1 MTHSITNHN
10 QGAFYIA
17 GDWGSTHL
25 RLWLVDQATGTV
37 HDHCMGPGI
46 SLLAGNTAD
55 IATTFFQL
63 TDTWR
68 KQFAVQQA
76 LLCGVVGSNIGWQT
90 VDYMSCPVSLLN
102 DPLLPQKV
110 LKKVPQQM
118 PQNHDQE
125 INIQLVPGLNCLRE
139 DHIPDSMRGEET
151 QLIGALLTDPALS
164 QGEQLVCLPGTHSK
178 WVWLNQGSVGEFI
191 TGLSGELFAVLE
203 QHSVLLSQ
211 LDATDHNHCPDH
223 FALGIERTEN
233 GSNLIQLLFETRS
246 RQLSG
251 QLSASAARAFLSGLI
266 IGSDIRG
273 IMQRS
278 NTQHSEIA
286 FIGKP
291 ALCNHYQSASQQL
304 GYTGRIIDGEKLVLA
319 GLHFLMQQQFLG
331 KS

>member
-1 MTHSITNHN
+1 M
-10 QGAFYIA
+10 
-17 GDWGSTHL
+17 
-25 RLWLVDQATGTV
+25 V
-37 HDHCMGPGI
+37 HDHCTGPGI

-55 IATTFFQL
+55 IAATFFQL
-63 TDTWR
+63 THAWR

-90 VDYMSCPVSLLN
+90 VDYMPCPISLLD
-102 DPLLPQKV
+102 DPLSPQKI
-110 LKKVPQQM
+110 LKKVQQNDDR
-118 PQNHDQE
+118 P

-151 QLIGALLTDPALS
+151 QLIGALLSNPALS

-273 IMQRS
+273 IMQCA
-278 NTQHSEIA
+278 NTQHSKIT

-291 ALCNHYQSASQQL
+291 ELCNHYQSACQQL
-304 GYTGRIIDGEKLVLA
+304 GYNGRIIDGEKLVLA
-319 GLHFLMQQQFLG
+319 GLHFLMQRQFSG

>member
-1 MTHSITNHN
+1 M
-10 QGAFYIA
+10 
-17 GDWGSTHL
+17 
-25 RLWLVDQATGTV
+25 V
-37 HDHCMGPGI
+37 HDHCTGPGI
-46 SLLAGNTAD
+46 SLFTDGSAD
-55 IATTFFQL
+55 IAATFFQL
-63 TDTWR
+63 TESWR
-68 KQFAVQQA
+68 KQFFVQQA
-76 LLCGVVGSNIGWQT
+76 LLCGVVGSNIGWLT
-90 VDYMSCPVSLLN
+90 TDYISCPISLLN
-102 DPLLPQKV
+102 DRLAP
-110 LKKVPQQM
+110 KKVPQS
-118 PQNHDQE
+118 NDQK
-125 INIQLVPGLNCLRE
+125 INIQLVPGLKCLRE
-139 DHIPDSMRGEET
+139 NHIPDSMRGEET

-211 LDATDHNHCPDH
+211 LDVPDYNHCPDH
-223 FALGIERTEN
+223 FALGIERTET

-278 NTQHSEIA
+278 NTQHSEVA

-291 ALCNHYQSASQQL
+291 ELCNHYQSACQQL
-304 GYTGRIIDGEKLVLA
+304 GYNGRIIDGEKLVLA

-331 KS
+331 KP

>member
-25 RLWLVDQATGTV
+25 RLWLVDQATGMV
-37 HDHCMGPGI
+37 HDHCTGPGI

-55 IATTFFQL
+55 IAATFFQL
-63 TDTWR
+63 THAWR

-90 VDYMSCPVSLLN
+90 VDYMPCPISLLD

-110 LKKVPQQM
+110 LKKVPQ
-118 PQNHDQE
+118 NDDRS
-125 INIQLVPGLNCLRE
+125 INIQLVPGLNCLCE

-178 WVWLNQGSVGEFI
+178 WAWLNQGSVGEFI
-191 TGLSGELFAVLE
+191 TGISGELFAVLE

-223 FALGIERTEN
+223 FALGIERIES
-233 GSNLIQLLFETRS
+233 GSNLIHLLFETRS

-266 IGSDIRG
+266 IGSDLRG
-273 IMQRS
+273 IMQR
-278 NTQHSEIA
+278 THAQHSEIT

-291 ALCNHYQSASQQL
+291 ELCNHYQSASQQL
-304 GYTGRIIDGEKLVLA
+304 GYNGRIIDGEKLVLA

-331 KS
+331 KP

>member
-1 MTHSITNHN
+1 M
-10 QGAFYIA
+10 
-17 GDWGSTHL
+17 
-25 RLWLVDQATGTV
+25 V
-37 HDHCMGPGI
+37 HDHCTGPGI

-55 IATTFFQL
+55 IAATFFQL
-63 TDTWR
+63 TQAWR
-68 KQFAVQQA
+68 KQFSIQQA

-90 VDYMSCPVSLLN
+90 VDYMPCPISLL
-102 DPLLPQKV
+102 DDTLLPQKV
-110 LKKVPQQM
+110 LVEVPQNDDR
-118 PQNHDQE
+118 P
-125 INIQLVPGLNCLRE
+125 INIQLVPGLSCLRE

-223 FALGIERTEN
+223 FALGIERIES

-273 IMQRS
+273 IMQCA
-278 NTQHSEIA
+278 NTQHSKIT

-291 ALCNHYQSASQQL
+291 ELCNHYQSASQQL
-304 GYTGRIIDGEKLVLA
+304 GYNGRIIDGEKLVLA

-331 KS
+331 KP

>member
-1 MTHSITNHN
+1 MAHSITNHN

-17 GDWGSTHL
+17 GDWGSSHL
-25 RLWLVDQATGTV
+25 RLWLVDQATGMV
-37 HDHCMGPGI
+37 HDHSTGPGI
-46 SLLAGNTAD
+46 SLLTDGSAD
-55 IATTFFQL
+55 IAATFFQL

-90 VDYMSCPVSLLN
+90 VDYMPCPISLLD

-110 LKKVPQQM
+110 LVKVPQNDDR
-118 PQNHDQE
+118 P

-151 QLIGALLTDPALS
+151 QLIGALLSDPALS

-178 WVWLNQGSVGEFI
+178 WVWLSQGSVGEFI

-273 IMQRS
+273 IMQCA
-278 NTQHSEIA
+278 NTQHSKIT

-291 ALCNHYQSASQQL
+291 ELCNHYQSASQQL
-304 GYTGRIIDGEKLVLA
+304 GYNGRIIDGEKLVLA
-319 GLHFLMQQQFLG
+319 GLHFLMQRQFSG

>member
-10 QGAFYIA
+10 QGPFYIA

-25 RLWLVDQATGTV
+25 RLWLVDQATGMV
-37 HDHCMGPGI
+37 HDHCTGPGI
-46 SLLAGNTAD
+46 SLLTDGSAD
-55 IATTFFQL
+55 IAATFFQL
-63 TDTWR
+63 TESWR
-68 KQFAVQQA
+68 KQFFVQQA
-76 LLCGVVGSNIGWQT
+76 LLCGVVGSNIGWLT
-90 VDYMSCPVSLLN
+90 TDYISCPISLLN
-102 DPLLPQKV
+102 DRLAP
-110 LKKVPQQM
+110 KKVPQS
-118 PQNHDQE
+118 NDQT
-125 INIQLVPGLNCLRE
+125 INIQLVPGLKCLRE
-139 DHIPDSMRGEET
+139 NHIPDSMRGEET
-151 QLIGALLTDPALS
+151 QLIGALLSDPALS

-211 LDATDHNHCPDH
+211 SDVPDYNHCPDH
-223 FALGIERTEN
+223 FALGIERTET

-251 QLSASAARAFLSGLI
+251 ELSASAARAFLSGLI

-278 NTQHSEIA
+278 NTQHSEIT

-291 ALCNHYQSASQQL
+291 ELCNHYQSASQQL
-304 GYTGRIIDGEKLVLA
+304 GYNGRIIDGEKLVLA

-331 KS
+331 KP

>member
-1 MTHSITNHN
+1 MTHSITKHD

-17 GDWGSTHL
+17 GDWGFSHL
-25 RLWLVDQATGTV
+25 RLWLVDQATGMV
-37 HDHCMGPGI
+37 HDHCTGPGI
-46 SLLAGNTAD
+46 SLLIDGSAD
-55 IATTFFQL
+55 IAATFFQL
-63 TDTWR
+63 TESWR
-68 KQFAVQQA
+68 KQFFVQQA
-76 LLCGVVGSNIGWQT
+76 LLCGVVGSNIGWLT
-90 VDYMSCPVSLLN
+90 TDYISCPISLLN
-102 DPLLPQKV
+102 DRLAP
-110 LKKVPQQM
+110 KKVPQS
-118 PQNHDQE
+118 NDQT
-125 INIQLVPGLNCLRE
+125 INIQLVPGLKCLRE
-139 DHIPDSMRGEET
+139 NHIPDSMRGEET

-211 LDATDHNHCPDH
+211 SDVPDYNHCPEH
-223 FALGIERTEN
+223 FALGIERTES

-291 ALCNHYQSASQQL
+291 ELCNHYQSACQQL
-304 GYTGRIIDGEKLVLA
+304 GYNGRIIDGEKLVLA

-331 KS
+331 KP

>member
-1 MTHSITNHN
+1 M
-10 QGAFYIA
+10 
-17 GDWGSTHL
+17 
-25 RLWLVDQATGTV
+25 V
-37 HDHCMGPGI
+37 HDHCTGPGI
-46 SLLAGNTAD
+46 SLFTDGSAD
-55 IATTFFQL
+55 IAATFFQL
-63 TDTWR
+63 TESWR
-68 KQFAVQQA
+68 KQFFVQQA
-76 LLCGVVGSNIGWQT
+76 LLCGVVGSNIGWLT
-90 VDYMSCPVSLLN
+90 TDYISCPISLLN
-102 DPLLPQKV
+102 DRLAP
-110 LKKVPQQM
+110 KKVPQS
-118 PQNHDQE
+118 NDQK
-125 INIQLVPGLNCLRE
+125 INIQLVPGLKCLRE
-139 DHIPDSMRGEET
+139 NHIPDSMRGEET

-223 FALGIERTEN
+223 FALGIERTES

-278 NTQHSEIA
+278 NTQHSEVA

-291 ALCNHYQSASQQL
+291 ELCNHYQSACQQL
-304 GYTGRIIDGEKLVLA
+304 GYNGRIIDGEKLVLA
-319 GLHFLMQQQFLG
+319 GLHFLMQRQFSG

>member
-1 MTHSITNHN
+1 M
-10 QGAFYIA
+10 
-17 GDWGSTHL
+17 
-25 RLWLVDQATGTV
+25 V
-37 HDHCMGPGI
+37 HDHCTGPGI
-46 SLLAGNTAD
+46 SLFTDGSAD
-55 IATTFFQL
+55 IAATFFQL
-63 TDTWR
+63 TESWR
-68 KQFAVQQA
+68 KQFFVQQA
-76 LLCGVVGSNIGWQT
+76 LLCGVVGSNIGWLT
-90 VDYMSCPVSLLN
+90 TDYISCPISLLN
-102 DPLLPQKV
+102 DRLAP
-110 LKKVPQQM
+110 KKVPQS
-118 PQNHDQE
+118 NDQK
-125 INIQLVPGLNCLRE
+125 INIQLVPGLKCLRE
-139 DHIPDSMRGEET
+139 NHIPDSMRGEET

-211 LDATDHNHCPDH
+211 LDVPDYNHCTDH
-223 FALGIERTEN
+223 FALGIERTET

-278 NTQHSEIA
+278 NTQHSEVA

-291 ALCNHYQSASQQL
+291 ELCNHYQSACQQL
-304 GYTGRIIDGEKLVLA
+304 GYNGRIIDGEKLVLA
-319 GLHFLMQQQFLG
+319 GLHFLMQRQFSG

>member
-25 RLWLVDQATGTV
+25 RLWLVDQATGMV
-37 HDHCMGPGI
+37 HDHCLGPGI

-55 IATTFFQL
+55 IAATFFQL
-63 TDTWR
+63 THAWR
-68 KQFAVQQA
+68 KQFSIQQA

-90 VDYMSCPVSLLN
+90 IDYMPCPISLLD

-110 LKKVPQQM
+110 LVKVPQNDDR
-118 PQNHDQE
+118 P
-125 INIQLVPGLNCLRE
+125 INIQLVPGLSCLRE

-211 LDATDHNHCPDH
+211 LDVPDYNHCPDH
-223 FALGIERTEN
+223 FALGIERIES

-266 IGSDIRG
+266 IGSDLRG
-273 IMQRS
+273 IMQR
-278 NTQHSEIA
+278 THAQHSEIT

-291 ALCNHYQSASQQL
+291 ELCNHYQSASQQL
-304 GYTGRIIDGEKLVLA
+304 GYNGRIIDGEKLVLA

-331 KS
+331 KP

>member
-1 MTHSITNHN
+1 M
-10 QGAFYIA
+10 
-17 GDWGSTHL
+17 
-25 RLWLVDQATGTV
+25 V
-37 HDHCMGPGI
+37 HDHCTGPGI
-46 SLLAGNTAD
+46 SLFTDGSAD
-55 IATTFFQL
+55 IAATFFQL
-63 TDTWR
+63 TESWR
-68 KQFAVQQA
+68 KQFFVQQA
-76 LLCGVVGSNIGWQT
+76 LLCGVVGSNIGWLT
-90 VDYMSCPVSLLN
+90 TDYISCPISLLN
-102 DPLLPQKV
+102 DRLAP
-110 LKKVPQQM
+110 KKVPQS
-118 PQNHDQE
+118 NDQK
-125 INIQLVPGLNCLRE
+125 INIQLVPGLKCLRE
-139 DHIPDSMRGEET
+139 NHIPDSMRGEET

-211 LDATDHNHCPDH
+211 LDVPDYNHCPDH
-223 FALGIERTEN
+223 FALGIERTET

-278 NTQHSEIA
+278 NTQHSEVA

-291 ALCNHYQSASQQL
+291 ELCNHYQSACQQL
-304 GYTGRIIDGEKLVLA
+304 GYNGRIIDGEKLVLA
-319 GLHFLMQQQFLG
+319 GLHFLMQRQFSG

>member
-1 MTHSITNHN
+1 
-10 QGAFYIA
+10 
-17 GDWGSTHL
+17 
-25 RLWLVDQATGTV
+25 
-37 HDHCMGPGI
+37 
-46 SLLAGNTAD
+46 
-55 IATTFFQL
+55 
-63 TDTWR
+63 
-68 KQFAVQQA
+68 
-76 LLCGVVGSNIGWQT
+76 
-90 VDYMSCPVSLLN
+90 
-102 DPLLPQKV
+102 
-110 LKKVPQQM
+110 
-118 PQNHDQE
+118 
-125 INIQLVPGLNCLRE
+125 
-139 DHIPDSMRGEET
+139 MRGEET

-191 TGLSGELFAVLE
+191 TGLSGELFAILE

-223 FALGIERTEN
+223 FALGIERIES

-273 IMQRS
+273 IMQR
-278 NTQHSEIA
+278 THAQHSEIT

-291 ALCNHYQSASQQL
+291 ELCNHYQSASQQL
-304 GYTGRIIDGEKLVLA
+304 GYNGRIIDGEKLVLA

-331 KS
+331 KP

>member
-1 MTHSITNHN
+1 MTHSITKYD

-17 GDWGSTHL
+17 GDWGSSHL
-25 RLWLVDQATGTV
+25 RLWLVDQATGMV
-37 HDHCMGPGI
+37 HDHCTGPGI
-46 SLLAGNTAD
+46 SLFTDGSAD
-55 IATTFFQL
+55 IAATFFQL
-63 TDTWR
+63 TESWR
-68 KQFAVQQA
+68 KQFFVQQA
-76 LLCGVVGSNIGWQT
+76 LLCGVVGSNIGWLT
-90 VDYMSCPVSLLN
+90 TDYISCPISLLN
-102 DPLLPQKV
+102 DRLAP
-110 LKKVPQQM
+110 KKVPQS
-118 PQNHDQE
+118 NDQK
-125 INIQLVPGLNCLRE
+125 INIQLVPGLKCLRE
-139 DHIPDSMRGEET
+139 NHIPDSMRGEET

-211 LDATDHNHCPDH
+211 LDVPDYNHCPDH
-223 FALGIERTEN
+223 FALGIERTET

-278 NTQHSEIA
+278 NTQHSEVA

-291 ALCNHYQSASQQL
+291 ELCNHYQSACQQL
-304 GYTGRIIDGEKLVLA
+304 GYNGRIIDGEKLVLA
-319 GLHFLMQQQFLG
+319 GLHFLMQRQFSG

>member
-25 RLWLVDQATGTV
+25 RLWLVDQATGMV
-37 HDHCMGPGI
+37 HDHCTGPGI
-46 SLLAGNTAD
+46 SLLTDGSAD
-55 IATTFFQL
+55 IAATFFQL
-63 TDTWR
+63 TESWR
-68 KQFAVQQA
+68 KQFFVQQA
-76 LLCGVVGSNIGWQT
+76 LLCGVVGSNIGWLT
-90 VDYMSCPVSLLN
+90 TDYISCPISLLN
-102 DPLLPQKV
+102 DRLAP
-110 LKKVPQQM
+110 KKVPQS
-118 PQNHDQE
+118 NDQT
-125 INIQLVPGLNCLRE
+125 INIQLVPGLKCLRE
-139 DHIPDSMRGEET
+139 NHIPDSMRGEET

-211 LDATDHNHCPDH
+211 SDVPDYNHCPEH
-223 FALGIERTEN
+223 FALGIERTES

-291 ALCNHYQSASQQL
+291 ELCNHYQSACQQL
-304 GYTGRIIDGEKLVLA
+304 GYNGRIIDGEKLVLA

-331 KS
+331 KP

>member
-1 MTHSITNHN
+1 M
-10 QGAFYIA
+10 
-17 GDWGSTHL
+17 
-25 RLWLVDQATGTV
+25 V
-37 HDHCMGPGI
+37 HDHCTGPGI
-46 SLLAGNTAD
+46 SLFTDGSAD
-55 IATTFFQL
+55 IAATFFQL
-63 TDTWR
+63 TESWR
-68 KQFAVQQA
+68 KQFFVQQA
-76 LLCGVVGSNIGWQT
+76 LLCGVVGSNIGWLT
-90 VDYMSCPVSLLN
+90 TDYISCPISLLN
-102 DPLLPQKV
+102 DRLAP
-110 LKKVPQQM
+110 KKVPQS
-118 PQNHDQE
+118 NDQK
-125 INIQLVPGLNCLRE
+125 INIQLVPGLKCLRE
-139 DHIPDSMRGEET
+139 NHIPDSMRGEET

-211 LDATDHNHCPDH
+211 LDVPDYNHCPDH
-223 FALGIERTEN
+223 FALGIERTET
-233 GSNLIQLLFETRS
+233 GSNLIQLLFEPRS

-278 NTQHSEIA
+278 NTQHSEVA

-291 ALCNHYQSASQQL
+291 ELCNHYQSACQQL
-304 GYTGRIIDGEKLVLA
+304 GYNGRIIDGEKLVLA
-319 GLHFLMQQQFLG
+319 GLHFLMQRQFSG

>member
-1 MTHSITNHN
+1 M
-10 QGAFYIA
+10 
-17 GDWGSTHL
+17 
-25 RLWLVDQATGTV
+25 V
-37 HDHCMGPGI
+37 HDHCTGPGI
-46 SLLAGNTAD
+46 SLLTDGSAD
-55 IATTFFQL
+55 IAATFFQL
-63 TDTWR
+63 TESWR
-68 KQFAVQQA
+68 KQFFVQQA
-76 LLCGVVGSNIGWQT
+76 LLCGVVGSNIGWLT
-90 VDYMSCPVSLLN
+90 TDYISCPISLLN
-102 DPLLPQKV
+102 DRLAP
-110 LKKVPQQM
+110 KKVPQS
-118 PQNHDQE
+118 NDQT
-125 INIQLVPGLNCLRE
+125 INIQLVPGLKCLRE
-139 DHIPDSMRGEET
+139 NHIPDSMRGEET

-211 LDATDHNHCPDH
+211 SDVPDYNHCPDH
-223 FALGIERTEN
+223 FALGIERTET

-273 IMQRS
+273 IMQRAHA
-278 NTQHSEIA
+278 QHSEIT

-291 ALCNHYQSASQQL
+291 ELCNHYQSASQQL
-304 GYTGRIIDGEKLVLA
+304 GYNGRIIDGEKLVLA

-331 KS
+331 KP